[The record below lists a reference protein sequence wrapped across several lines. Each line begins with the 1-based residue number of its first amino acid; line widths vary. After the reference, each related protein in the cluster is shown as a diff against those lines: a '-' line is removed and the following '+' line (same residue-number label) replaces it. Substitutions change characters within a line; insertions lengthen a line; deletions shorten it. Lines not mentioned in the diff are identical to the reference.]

1 MHLRRYRKSDIS
13 QIARLYYNTIHQIN
27 SKDYSPSQ
35 IQAWAPRVYPT
46 RFWAARFRYY
56 TVYVVEEQGQIVGYT
71 EFEKTGHIDCF
82 YVHYAWQGKGV
93 GGLMLA
99 AIEEQARRLRL
110 SRLFADVSL
119 TAMPFFKHHGFAIKR
134 KQKKIYRGQ
143 RFSQYAMV
151 KRLAATRRP
160 PLHRKT
166 NGYADKV
173 T

>member
-1 MHLRRYRKSDIS
+1 MRLRRYKKSDIP
-13 QIARLYYNTIHQIN
+13 QIASLYYDTIHQVN

-46 RFWAARFRYY
+46 RFWATRFQRY
-56 TVYVVEEQGQIVGYT
+56 TVYVVEEKQQIIGFA

-82 YVHYAWQGKGV
+82 YVHYVWQGKGV
-93 GGLMLA
+93 GSLLMN
-99 AIEEQARRLRL
+99 AIERQARQRRL

-143 RFSQYAMV
+143 RFSQYVMI
-151 KRLAATRRP
+151 KRL
-160 PLHRKT
+160 
-166 NGYADKV
+166 
-173 T
+173 